1 MATKSTQLTDP
12 DYQARLEEAYQKLVE
27 SLDQRKNR
35 FFDPTYLAAAQ
46 AFATPTKTGSAFEA
60 LGNVAGAVGK
70 SQEEEFKRNIE
81 ENKARFDINKELL
94 TIEQQRKNQAEG
106 LAVLRG
112 KQPPAAKPSAPE
124 PAGAL
129 PVPPPAEGGALTSA
143 IGAAPAPGIV
153 QRPLEVATQ
162 GELPPFQ
169 PTKNE
174 SQPGPELVTKPY
186 QPPPLAAPPQASPPA
201 PLSAPT
207 QAKVS
212 PAQEE
217 LILGMTEEGRKIAE
231 YAFRQGASIQDAI
244 EKGQKF
250 DAAVQKRQIDARN
263 IIVQEEKL
271 RVDQGQ
277 LAQGNI
283 RTLQDGTVIDMS
295 SGEPK
300 TVYRVGG
307 KEVNIGGETFL
318 GDPVMIGRYYGAL
331 ERNDLKESERLARL
345 LTKNRFGSPIAPTQE
360 PAAPTAQAPLTVAG
374 AEFKPPPEG
383 ESVQARKS
391 RSDREEAQ
399 RASDLKVQETVKI
412 EKLKAE
418 QKRQEELVSRID
430 AIKTQKNETK
440 TLIDIFNKKDVQK
453 VLGPTAKPG
462 VKAAIGEVISGGLN
476 VGGYQVA
483 IANFDKAIVQV
494 DASQEVITQ
503 LNVARSLLSKAEL
516 LNAKTYLKGEGTV
529 TNMERAIVKDINGIV
544 DKDPANALL
553 FKSQLAN
560 AQANMNERYI
570 KTFQSWRDKNPDGT
584 IEQFNRTKAYE
595 TIESDYHNELKKI
608 NKTIGL
614 GPMPTEKPK
623 DEAVLTTVR
632 SKLKDYANKAVQ

>member
-1 MATKSTQLTDP
+1 MANKGTQLTDP

-35 FFDPTYLAAAQ
+35 FFDPTWLAAAQ

-94 TIEQQRKNQAEG
+94 TIEQQRKNQTEG
-106 LAVLRG
+106 LALLRG
-112 KQPPAAKPSAPE
+112 KQAPAAALPGQP

-143 IGAAPAPGIV
+143 IVPGITS
-153 QRPLEVATQ
+153 RPLEVAAQ

-186 QPPPLAAPPQASPPA
+186 QPPPLAAPPQAQPPA
-201 PLSAPT
+201 PLSAPP
-207 QAKVS
+207 QAQVS
-212 PAQEE
+212 PAQER
-217 LILGMTEEGRKIAE
+217 LILGMTEEGRDIAE

-250 DAAVQKRQIDARN
+250 DAAVQKRQIDARD
-263 IIVQEEKL
+263 IIVKEEKL
-271 RVDQGQ
+271 KVDQGQ

-300 TVYRVGG
+300 TIYRAGG

-360 PAAPTAQAPLTVAG
+360 PAAPTAQAPLTAAG
-374 AEFKPPPEG
+374 VEIKPSPVG
-383 ESVQARKS
+383 ESVQERKART
-391 RSDREEAQ
+391 DREEAQ
-399 RASDLKVQETVKI
+399 RASDLKIQETVKI

-418 QKRQEELVSRID
+418 QKRQEDLVSKIPALRE
-430 AIKTQKNETK
+430 QKNDTK

-462 VKAAIGEVISGGLN
+462 VRAAIGELVSGGLN

-483 IANFDKAIVQV
+483 ITNFDKAIVQV
-494 DASQEVITQ
+494 DAPKEVIDQ
-503 LNVARSLLSKAEL
+503 LNVAGSLLRRAEL
-516 LNAKTYLKGEGTV
+516 LNSQTYLKGQGTV
-529 TNMERAIVKDINGIV
+529 TNMERAIVQDINGLV
-544 DKDPANALL
+544 YKDPPNALL
-553 FKSQLAN
+553 FKSQLAY

-584 IEQFNRTKAYE
+584 IEQFNRSKAYD
-595 TIESDYHNELKKI
+595 TIENDYSEDLKKI
-608 NKTIGL
+608 KKSIGL

>member
-1 MATKSTQLTDP
+1 MATKSTALTDP

-35 FFDPTYLAAAQ
+35 FFDPSYLAAAQ

-106 LAVLRG
+106 LALLRRN
-112 KQPPAAKPSAPE
+112 QPPAAKPSAPE

-143 IGAAPAPGIV
+143 IVPGITS
-153 QRPLEVATQ
+153 RPLEVGPQ
-162 GELPPFQ
+162 GELPPFT

-174 SQPGPELVTKPY
+174 SEPRPDFVTKPY

-201 PLSAPT
+201 PLSALS
-207 QAKVS
+207 QAKIS

-217 LILGMTEEGRKIAE
+217 LFLGMTEQGRDIAE

-250 DAAVQKRQIDARN
+250 DAAVQKRQIDARD
-263 IIVQEEKL
+263 IIVKEEKL

-300 TVYRVGG
+300 TIYRAGG

-360 PAAPTAQAPLTVAG
+360 PAAPTAQAPLTAAG

-399 RASDLKVQETVKI
+399 RASDLKVQETIKI

-584 IEQFNRTKAYE
+584 IEQFNRTKAYD
-595 TIESDYHNELKKI
+595 TIESDYHDELKKI

-614 GPMPTEKPK
+614 GPKPTEKPK
-623 DEAVLTTVR
+623 DEAALTAVR
-632 SKLKDYANKAVQ
+632 NKLQGYANKVVQ

>member
-1 MATKSTQLTDP
+1 MANKGTQLTDP

-35 FFDPTYLAAAQ
+35 FFDPSYLAAAQ
-46 AFATPTKTGSAFEA
+46 AFLTPTKTGSAFEA

-94 TIEQQRKNQAEG
+94 TIEQQRKNQTEG
-106 LAVLRG
+106 LALLRG
-112 KQPPAAKPSAPE
+112 KPPTAPE

-143 IGAAPAPGIV
+143 IVPGITS
-153 QRPLEVATQ
+153 RPLEVATQ
-162 GELPPFQ
+162 GELPPMQ
-169 PTKNE
+169 PIKTTGT
-174 SQPGPELVTKPY
+174 PTPELVFKPY
-186 QPPPLAAPPQASPPA
+186 QPPPLAAPPQAPPPA
-201 PLSAPT
+201 PLSAPP

-212 PAQEE
+212 PAQEQ
-217 LILGMTEEGRKIAE
+217 LILGMTEEGRNIAE
-231 YAFRQGASIQDAI
+231 YAFRQGIPIQDAI

-271 RVDQGQ
+271 KVDQGQ

-300 TVYRVGG
+300 TVYRAGG

-360 PAAPTAQAPLTVAG
+360 PAAPTAQAPLTAAG
-374 AEFKPPPEG
+374 VEIKPSPVG
-383 ESVQARKS
+383 ESVQERKART
-391 RSDREEAQ
+391 DREEAE
-399 RASDLKVQETVKI
+399 RASKLKIQETVDIESIKKERELQRSI
-412 EKLKAE
+412 LESREDASSQKRNSEKLIKIFSD
-418 QKRQEELVSRID
+418 KGIQE
-430 AIKTQKNETK
+430 
-440 TLIDIFNKKDVQK
+440 

-462 VKAAIGEVISGGLN
+462 VKAAFLEIASNPLDVAGN
-476 VGGYQVA
+476 KVA
-483 IANFDKAIVQV
+483 ITNLQKALVQSKATQEQIDK
-494 DASQEVITQ
+494 
-503 LNVARSLLSKAEL
+503 LNVANSTLKLIELST
-516 LNAKTYLKGEGTV
+516 AKTFLKGQGAV
-529 TNMERAIVKDINGIV
+529 SNSERELISEINGSV
-544 DKDPANALL
+544 YKDPANALL
-553 FKSQLAN
+553 YKAQLAFV
-560 AQANMNERYI
+560 QADMKDRYI
-570 KTFQSWRDKNPDGT
+570 KTFQNWKDKHPDGT
-584 IEQFNRTKAYE
+584 VEQFNRTNAYNEIETSYGKQLDKIGE
-595 TIESDYHNELKKI
+595 TIKLGKPAPTTKAKPETPMATVRNKI
-608 NKTIGL
+608 NSL
-614 GPMPTEKPK
+614 
-623 DEAVLTTVR
+623 L
-632 SKLKDYANKAVQ
+632 Q